1 MHPLLALTDFAA
13 LKTALLAAIG
23 NLFIAGLGVGSLV
36 FLFKREI
43 LRFAEF
49 AILGVLVGTFVYAG
63 DQWVAMIKTAASVIL
78 S

>member
-1 MHPLLALTDFAA
+1 MHPLLAMTDFSA
-13 LKTALLAAIG
+13 LKTALQAAVG

-63 DQWVAMIKTAASVIL
+63 DQWVSLIKTAATTIL
-78 S
+78 G